1 MDKNK
6 HLISKYLEGQLDPLS
21 AARFEEDLKNDP
33 LLRSEMELY
42 REVDEALA
50 DTEMLNFRSQLKDLH
65 EGLVTE
71 IDRISIKSSKRLVR
85 VAAAA
90 GILLVVALGTGIL
103 LTQGMGNQRL
113 LNKFYEPYT
122 MTMVNRS
129 GDADINILMN
139 KALMHY
145 ENKEYKEAVVLFERL
160 LDKDPSQMATRLYS
174 GISYFEIREYQ
185 KASNSFARIIEH
197 NDNLYVEQAEW
208 YMGFCMIMRDEK
220 EKAIKQFEKIV
231 KDGGFYSEKASQIL
245 KKLK

>member
-21 AARFEEDLKNDP
+21 AARFEEDLRNDP
-33 LLRSEMELY
+33 VLHNEMELY
-42 REVDEALA
+42 KEVDEALA

-65 EGLVTE
+65 EE
-71 IDRISIKSSKRLVR
+71 ITSEMERASAKPSRRLVR

-90 GILLVVALGTGIL
+90 GLLLLLALGTGNL
-103 LTQGMGNQRL
+103 LRQDGADQRL
-113 LNKFYEPYT
+113 LNKYYEPYE

-129 GDADINILMN
+129 GDANVNLIMN

-145 ENKEYKEAVVLFERL
+145 ENKEYKQAVVFFEQL
-160 LDKDPSQMATRLYS
+160 LEKDPSEMATRLYS

-185 KASNSFARIIEH
+185 KAGNSFARIIEH
-197 NDNLYVEQAEW
+197 NDNLYIEQAEW
-208 YMGFCMIMRDEK
+208 YMGFCLIMKDEK
-220 EKAIKQFEKIV
+220 EKAIRQFEKIV
-231 KDGGFYSEKASQIL
+231 KDGGYYSEKANQIV